1 MLKPKAMCKV
11 SIVGSISVLKESI
24 TVLHDMALLHIDEF
38 RGSAVP
44 SGDYSLQIGAPLP
57 ESDAISSSLVK
68 VRSVMSH
75 LPKLSEEH
83 LRTAHPSGAGELAK
97 IDQQVKEYTDA
108 LKALDDEKSRIGAR
122 FAELKPFAAS
132 GLDLESF
139 GDYSSI
145 AVFAGYIPGRKKA
158 ALDQIKNKAAAKFP
172 KSELFLWGYDGKT
185 VIAFFVE
192 LKKKDEAREFLAK
205 HGYSEINLLPLKGLK
220 GHAPHIIKS
229 LEAERAKLEEK
240 RKHLEADLA
249 QISKNWLLF
258 FKKKESEL
266 VAESEKAQ
274 APLKFATTK
283 NAFVA
288 EGWIPKEKCPEVR
301 HRLEQATK
309 NRVYLEESGD
319 LHDAPIM
326 LENPKPIEPFEFFMN
341 LYALPKYLEID
352 PTFFMFLTFPIFFG
366 MMLGDVGYGL
376 VSLFI
381 FAALKSRFRSGEIK
395 SLLNVMT
402 LSAISSILFGFV
414 FGEFFGEEKVAG
426 FALPHLINRLNSVN
440 EMLIITAAMGVIHIN
455 IGFILGFI
463 NKLKEHGF
471 IHALLE
477 KGAWLILEAGIVLF
491 AASHFNYISASKYI
505 GIALSIA
512 GIALLFRGEGIKGL
526 VEIPTLLSNSL
537 SYARIMA
544 VGLASASLAVVVN
557 EMSGELFHS
566 GGVMAI
572 FGVVVLLLGHTINLA
587 LGILGPFLHSLRL
600 HYVEFFTKFFEG
612 GGKPYRPFGAGTA

>member
-11 SIVGSISVLKESI
+11 SIVGARSVLKESI
-24 TVLHDMALLHIDEF
+24 NVLHSMALLHIDEYK
-38 RGSAVP
+38 GSAVP
-44 SGDYSLQIGAPLP
+44 SGDYSLQIGTPLP
-57 ESDAISSSLVK
+57 ESETTSASLVK

-75 LPKLSEEH
+75 LPKLPEEQ
-83 LRTAHPSGAGELAK
+83 LRAAHPSGISDLQN
-97 IDQQVKEYTDA
+97 IDRQVKEHTDA
-108 LKALDDEKSRIGAR
+108 LKALDDEKSKLSAR
-122 FAELKPFAAS
+122 LAELKPFAAS

-145 AVFAGYIPGRKKA
+145 AIFAGHIPGGKKA
-158 ALDQIKNKAAAKFP
+158 MLDEVKKKALAKFP
-172 KSELFLWGYDGKT
+172 KSGLFLWEYEGKT

-192 LKKKDEAREFLAK
+192 SKKKEEAREFLAK

-220 GHAPHIIKS
+220 GHAPHIIKTIES
-229 LEAERAKLEEK
+229 ERAKLEEK
-240 RKHLEADLA
+240 RKHLEAALV
-249 QISKNWLLF
+249 QISKSWLLF

-288 EGWIPKEKCPEVR
+288 QGWIPKEKCPEVR
-301 HRLEQATK
+301 HRLEAATK
-309 NRVYLEESGD
+309 NKIHFEESKE

-326 LENPKPIEPFEFFMN
+326 LQNPKPIEPFEFFMN
-341 LYALPKYLEID
+341 LYALPRYLEID
-352 PTFFMFLTFPIFFG
+352 PTFLMFLTFPIFFG
-366 MMLGDVGYGL
+366 MMLGDIGYGL
-376 VSLFI
+376 VSLLI
-381 FAALKSRFRSGEIK
+381 FAALKSKFRSGETRA
-395 SLLNVMT
+395 LLNIMT
-402 LSAISSILFGFV
+402 LSAISSIVFGFV
-414 FGEFFGEEKVAG
+414 FGEFFGEEEVAG
-426 FALPHLINRLNSVN
+426 FALPHLISRLHSVN
-440 EMLIITAAMGVIHIN
+440 EMLVITAAMGVVHIN

-463 NKLKEHGF
+463 NKLKEYGF
-471 IHALLE
+471 MHALLE
-477 KGAWLILEAGIVLF
+477 KGAWIILEIGIALF
-491 AASHFNYISASKYI
+491 AASYLGYISASRYI
-505 GIALSIA
+505 GIALSVA
-512 GIALLFRGEGIKGL
+512 GILMLFKGEGIKGL

-557 EMSGELFHS
+557 ELSGELFHA
-566 GGVMAI
+566 GGFMAV

-612 GGKPYRPFGAGTA
+612 GGKPYRPFGAR